1 MQYKSLFLSVLLFM
15 TGCGYHMGS
24 IMHPQVQSIAI
35 APVVN
40 ESLAYNAAADMRG
53 MLSEQVMRDGSLK
66 LTDLKTADCILHA
79 RVLDVSYSKIDDDS
93 YNSQIFRP
101 SEWRITVRAEFE
113 VIIPGKREPLV
124 SRRVVVGTADIQAL
138 ADLEGSRMQGTRY
151 ACFNA
156 AERIIQAITEAW

>member
-1 MQYKSLFLSVLLFM
+1 MRYKHLFLFLLLFV

-24 IMHPQVQSIAI
+24 IMHPQVKSIAI
-35 APVVN
+35 APVIN
-40 ESLAYNAAADMRG
+40 ESLAYNAASDMRG

-79 RVLDVSYSKIDDDS
+79 RILEVTYNKIDDDS

-101 SEWRITVRAEFE
+101 SEWRISVKVEFE

-124 SRRVVVGTADIQAL
+124 SRRVVSGTANIQAL

-151 ACFNA
+151 ACFDA
-156 AERIIQAITEAW
+156 AERIIQATTEAW